1 MLLRR
6 TVPSEDGTR
15 ERQTCVDGI
24 THALLVTHATLITF
38 RRCRTGHTPSVCLP
52 NEARSRADY
61 RHFQRRGIL
70 NRMTPATPKKPAPK
84 PKKAALPGRAARPA
98 SPAPKPAPAPA
109 AKKLKIL
116 IIDDDAFISGM
127 YATRL
132 TNDGYQVVTALD
144 GALGIAAAA
153 KEKPDVILCDVLM
166 PNLDGF
172 ETLKRLKEDPA
183 LKAIPVMM
191 LTSMGQKEDVARGL
205 EMGAADYMV
214 KTNTLP
220 IDASDKIK
228 KLLKKPEAR

>member
-1 MLLRR
+1 
-6 TVPSEDGTR
+6 
-15 ERQTCVDGI
+15 
-24 THALLVTHATLITF
+24 
-38 RRCRTGHTPSVCLP
+38 
-52 NEARSRADY
+52 
-61 RHFQRRGIL
+61 
-70 NRMTPATPKKPAPK
+70 MTPATPKKPAPK
-84 PKKAALPGRAARPA
+84 PKKAALPGRVARPA

-228 KLLKKPEAR
+228 KLIKKPDPQ